1 MKFGSHFNIWEWVD
15 YVRNT
20 GNATRFS
27 PMNDHLAAGCRR
39 CERLVRVLGEFARRA
54 PLESLNEPSPQIV
67 RLAEAIFPTRRTEHT
82 VIGRLVYD
90 SFREPLPAGM
100 RSGGLLA
107 RHALYEAG
115 DVFVDL
121 QLEQAPAGL
130 VTLVGQISDR
140 EMPPTETP
148 SRPVLL
154 TSGRALVTSAL
165 CNPLGE
171 FELTY
176 QPARHLR
183 LHVPLRES
191 GRHIE
196 LKMDEL
202 APASNGWRKSVAA
215 GASLRR
221 RR

>member
-1 MKFGSHFNIWEWVD
+1 MKWAKHFDIWEWVD

-20 GNATRFS
+20 GDAARLS
-27 PMNDHLAAGCRR
+27 PMSDHLAAGCRR
-39 CERLVRVLGEFARRA
+39 CERVVRVLSELARTA
-54 PLESLNEPSPQIV
+54 PLESRNAPSPQIV
-67 RLAEAIFPTRRTEHT
+67 RLAEAIFPSRRPEHT
-82 VIGRLVYD
+82 LIGRLVYD

-100 RSGGLLA
+100 RSGVRLA

-121 QLEQAPAGL
+121 QMEQAPAGP

-140 EMPPTETP
+140 EAARTETP

-165 CNPLGE
+165 CNRLGE

-183 LHVPLRES
+183 LHVPLRET
-191 GRHIE
+191 GGHIE
-196 LKMDEL
+196 LRMDEL
-202 APASNGWRKSVAA
+202 AAVSNRGRKSTAA
-215 GASLRR
+215 AKSQRR
-221 RR
+221 RE